1 MPPRPQSTVHLSD
14 EPTIFLITVQGIVYS
29 YSYLCGIYG
38 SLQVSIDV
46 TSLVGFRKQVVEVP
60 HRQTVVLCPKI
71 RIAVIATAHIV
82 DLAVRNQQAWYL
94 FCISLR

>member
-1 MPPRPQSTVHLSD
+1 MPPRPQSTVHLSN
-14 EPTIFLITVQGIVYS
+14 EPFIFLVTVQGIVYS

-38 SLQVSIDV
+38 SLQVGVYV
-46 TSLVGFRKQVVEVP
+46 TPLVGFRKQVVEIP
-60 HRQTVVLCPKI
+60 HRQAIVLSSEV
-71 RIAVIATAHIV
+71 RVTEIATAHIV